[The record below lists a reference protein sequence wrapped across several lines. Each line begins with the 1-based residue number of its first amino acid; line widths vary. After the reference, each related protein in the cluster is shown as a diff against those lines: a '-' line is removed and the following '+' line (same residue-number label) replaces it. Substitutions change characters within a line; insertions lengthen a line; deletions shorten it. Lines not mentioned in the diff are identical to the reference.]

1 MATFIANTIKACLS
15 YPQVAERGILGIHM
29 GRKITVIL
37 KNGTELAYKDARV
50 VEGNS
55 TWIYQVNKNEYP
67 EELLAIIDPNHIRT
81 LHTEEE

>member
-1 MATFIANTIKACLS
+1 MAPFIANTIKACLS
-15 YPQVAERGILGIHM
+15 YPQVAERGMFGSHM
-29 GRKITVIL
+29 GRRITVIL
-37 KNGTELAYKDARV
+37 KNGTELAYRDARV

-67 EELLAIIDPNHIRT
+67 QELLAIIDPNHIRT

>member
-1 MATFIANTIKACLS
+1 MATFIDNTIKVCLS
-15 YPQVAERGILGIHM
+15 FPQVAERGILGIHM

-50 VEGNS
+50 VEGNR
-55 TWIYQVNKNEYP
+55 TWIYQVNKNEHP